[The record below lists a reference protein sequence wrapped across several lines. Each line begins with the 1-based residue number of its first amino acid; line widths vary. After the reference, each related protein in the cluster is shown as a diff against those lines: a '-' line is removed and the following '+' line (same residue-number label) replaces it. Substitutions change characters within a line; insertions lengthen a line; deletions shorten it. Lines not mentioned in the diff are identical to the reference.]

1 MARQQMHETDLSSAH
16 ALLPSPDPGTAAA
29 VDSRLTDLEEE
40 LRRARAQWRETTQEL
55 ADTKALLSVTQEQ
68 LARTRQEAR
77 ARDTG
82 HQQTETHLHDAARH
96 KDAYLTMLAHE
107 LRNPLAPLRNAVQV
121 MRGLDELDPQ
131 LVELREIID
140 RQVDHMAHMLDGL
153 LDIAHIACG
162 KLQLEPQKLDL
173 AALTRQ
179 TAEDFRGIV
188 ESGGL
193 TLDVRA
199 PAEPL
204 WVWGDPTRLMQV
216 FGNLLRN
223 AMKFTATGGQIR
235 ITVVREG
242 EAVTIQ
248 VSDTGIGMTPES
260 ITRVFDPFHQEQGP
274 SRRPGLGLG
283 LALVKGL
290 VELHG
295 GTVRAISPGLGL
307 GSTLCFS
314 LPLMELA
321 ADEFAETAVALSP
334 STSLRILVIDDLR
347 DTTDTLQL
355 LLEHEGHHVAVAYA
369 GEEALNVARQ
379 FRPQAV
385 LCDIDLADAMDGYA
399 IASALRDDP
408 VLRTAHLIAITGYGH
423 AQSRL
428 EAQAA
433 GFDDHLL
440 KPVSME
446 TLTAVLAAGRKG
458 KD

>member
-1 MARQQMHETDLSSAH
+1 MARQQMHETELSSAH
-16 ALLPSPDPGTAAA
+16 ALLPPPDPGTAAA
-29 VDSRLTDLEEE
+29 VDSRITRLEEE
-40 LRRARAQWRETTQEL
+40 LRHARAQRQETAQEL
-55 ADTKALLSVTQEQ
+55 VAAQALLSATQEQ
-68 LARTRQEAR
+68 LASARQEVR
-77 ARDTG
+77 VLKTG
-82 HQQTETHLHDAARH
+82 RRQVEIGLQDAARH

-121 MRGLDELDPQ
+121 MRGLDVLDPQ

-153 LDIAHIACG
+153 LDIAHIAHG

-193 TLDVRA
+193 TLDVLA
-199 PAEPL
+199 PVEPL

-242 EAVTIQ
+242 DAVTIQ

-260 ITRVFDPFHQEQGP
+260 IARVFDPFHQEQGP

-307 GSTLCFS
+307 GSTFCFS

-321 ADEFAETAVALSP
+321 ADEFAETAGALSP

-355 LLEHEGHHVAVAYA
+355 LLEHEGHHVAVAYE
-369 GEEALNVARQ
+369 GEGALRVARQ
-379 FRPQAV
+379 FQPQAV
-385 LCDIDLADAMDGYA
+385 LCDIDLSDAMNGYA
-399 IASALRDDP
+399 VATALRRDP

-423 AQSRL
+423 EQSRL

-458 KD
+458 K